1 MFRCIFSGEVLD
13 RQTQPEHVL
22 HDALGGKK
30 TTRKAICSRWNNKF
44 GGTIDRRFA
53 EQYAVIRNL
62 LQMESGGGDVAPMLR
77 DLKAGS
83 LRVNARGDGK
93 LQLVAKPFTTTQR
106 PDGNFDIQVLA
117 QSPDQ
122 IERLIPHIA
131 AKIRAPEA
139 QLRAQFAQAEVR
151 MIERRPDTVPF
162 RLTFG
167 GPDAM
172 RSVAKSCLVLWALK
186 VGNDEVRRTPYK
198 AARYFVRRG
207 GREFNRARA
216 RLDSRP
222 FPELETMS
230 RACGPVFNLIYVRSD
245 ASGRVVG
252 HFTVCN
258 MIGHQVVLAESGGT
272 PNQQIA
278 LISNPLNTK
287 AWTDSAAELFD
298 LPFEWLDRPQ
308 HDLSLFR
315 QRISDALRTYSDI
328 GHRREIDRIMG
339 SVFDR
344 LGFGENDP
352 IPPDQLQR
360 ISLEIGGRI
369 ARHMLGLPFEQT
381 MTFEEMLAQFGGKP

>member
-1 MFRCIFSGEVLD
+1 
-13 RQTQPEHVL
+13 
-22 HDALGGKK
+22 
-30 TTRKAICSRWNNKF
+30 
-44 GGTIDRRFA
+44 
-53 EQYAVIRNL
+53 
-62 LQMESGGGDVAPMLR
+62 
-77 DLKAGS
+77 
-83 LRVNARGDGK
+83 
-93 LQLVAKPFTTTQR
+93 
-106 PDGNFDIQVLA
+106 
-117 QSPDQ
+117 
-122 IERLIPHIA
+122 
-131 AKIRAPEA
+131 
-139 QLRAQFAQAEVR
+139 
-151 MIERRPDTVPF
+151 
-162 RLTFG
+162 
-167 GPDAM
+167 
-172 RSVAKSCLVLWALK
+172 
-186 VGNDEVRRTPYK
+186 
-198 AARYFVRRG
+198 
-207 GREFNRARA
+207 
-216 RLDSRP
+216 
-222 FPELETMS
+222 MS